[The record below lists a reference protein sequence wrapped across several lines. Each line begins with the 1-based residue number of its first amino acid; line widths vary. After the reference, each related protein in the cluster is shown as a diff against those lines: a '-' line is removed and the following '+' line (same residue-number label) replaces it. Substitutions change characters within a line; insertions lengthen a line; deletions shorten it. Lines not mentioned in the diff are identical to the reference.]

1 MHLYVFLIYEYIY
14 HVHRYNDNY
23 NFNLTPHGSEPTS
36 LIQYTYLSSPT
47 VRTLA
52 FKN

>member
-14 HVHRYNDNY
+14 HVHRYNDNH
-23 NFNLTPHGSEPTS
+23 NFNLTPQGSKPTS
-36 LIQYTYLSSPT
+36 LIQCMYLSSPT